1 MKITFY
7 SLLMSLLWSSLMIF
21 ITHFFRK
28 KPFFLHKIGVPFLL
42 GFYLL
47 SIVRM
52 VFPVEFPFVQE
63 ISLRNWYSQ
72 VMESF
77 YLNENSWAN
86 VRLSW
91 AEIAGLCWGT
101 VSLILLL
108 VFSIRYCISLK
119 KLPRFFSKRDVAAE
133 KILGSVKDF
142 SQKCLQTLV

>member
-77 YLNENSWAN
+77 YQMCIRDRVWAAPLGGKQ
-86 VRLSW
+86 VLP
-91 AEIAGLCWGT
+91 AG
-101 VSLILLL
+101 VSPPARTSTGFRKAVFL
-108 VFSIRYCISLK
+108 VGGSLPPGSP
-119 KLPRFFSKRDVAAE
+119 LP
-133 KILGSVKDF
+133 G
-142 SQKCLQTLV
+142 